1 MQNAIHIALLR
12 LSEIEAAYNL
22 AFAEGWNQTR
32 SDWLRLLTHEPKGCF
47 GTYCD
52 DRLVGTVTTSVY
64 SQELAWLGMMLVHR
78 EYRGTGIGRKL
89 MLAALEYAKAEG
101 VNTIKLDATPAGR
114 TLYEAMG
121 FIPEAGIERW
131 ERSGSVHEVGENS
144 IAIEDPIANDIYKID
159 RLAFGADRATMLDSL
174 LQQSSA
180 KPLIVRNPAG
190 VASGYAM
197 ARPGSRAMY
206 VGPIISIDP
215 LLTPALV
222 DQMVGQFADQAI
234 YVDFYK
240 GSAADSN
247 VLSAR
252 GFTKQRDLTR
262 MYWGTR
268 RSAGLSP
275 FMFSIAGPEI
285 G

>member
-1 MQNAIHIALLR
+1 MQNSIHLAPLR
-12 LSEIEAAYNL
+12 LTGIEAAFHF
-22 AFAEGWNQTR
+22 ASAEGWNQTR
-32 SDWLRLLTHEPKGCF
+32 SDWIRLLKHQPKGCF
-47 GTYCD
+47 GAHCGE
-52 DRLVGTVTTSVY
+52 RLVGTVTTSIY
-64 SQELAWLGMMLVHR
+64 GELAWLGMMLVQR
-78 EYRGTGIGRKL
+78 DYRRIGIGRRL

-101 VNTIKLDATPAGR
+101 VSTIKLDATPAGR

-131 ERSGSVHEVGENS
+131 ERSGVAPNVEANS
-144 IAIEDPIANDIYKID
+144 IAIEETIVNDIYKID
-159 RLAFGADRATMLDSL
+159 HLAFGADRATMLDSL

-180 KPLIVRNPAG
+180 QPLMVRNPAG
-190 VASGYAM
+190 SAGGYAM

-215 LLTPALV
+215 LLTTALV
-222 DQMVGQFADQAI
+222 DQIIGQFPEQAI

-240 GSAADSN
+240 GSAADSS

-252 GFTKQRDLTR
+252 SFTKQRDLTR
-262 MYWGTR
+262 MYWGKPS
-268 RSAGLSP
+268 SAGLSP
-275 FMFSIAGPEI
+275 SMFSIAGPEI